1 MGKVKKYGSNARGST
16 SVQMVLTAVFIVPLV
31 VGIYLS
37 TGTNR
42 RSAHATQVSRDLASM
57 YGQGVDFS
65 KPANQNIALR
75 LLNPTDGK
83 SVLILTR
90 IRVVTAA
97 DCGPS
102 SDMGCTNQG
111 YPAIV
116 QRIVIGEQDLHPS
129 SLGSPGSID
138 AATGN
143 VLNWATDISARVS
156 DSSVTAKAGESAFAA
171 EAFISGPDDHTGVY
185 ARTLF

>member
-1 MGKVKKYGSNARGST
+1 MQTRIRARGST
-16 SVQMVLTAVFIVPLV
+16 SVQMVLTAVFLVPLA
-31 VGIYLS
+31 VGVYLS

-42 RSAHATQVSRDLASM
+42 RSTHANQVSRDLASM

-75 LLNPTDGK
+75 LLNPSDGK

-90 IRVVTAA
+90 IKVVAAA
-97 DCGPS
+97 DCGPAAE
-102 SDMGCTNQG
+102 MGCANQG

-116 QRIVIGEQDLHPS
+116 QRVVIGEPELHAS
-129 SLGSPGSID
+129 TLGAPLSID
-138 AATGN
+138 PATGN
-143 VLNWATDISARVS
+143 VLNWATDASARVTDAS
-156 DSSVTAKAGESAFAA
+156 IVVKPGESTYAA
-171 EAFISGPDDHTGVY
+171 EAYISGPDEHTGVY